1 MKDEKGNSSMD
12 FGYDIPDYEP
22 DEYDNYDYE

>member
-22 DEYDNYDYE
+22 NDEDNFNFE